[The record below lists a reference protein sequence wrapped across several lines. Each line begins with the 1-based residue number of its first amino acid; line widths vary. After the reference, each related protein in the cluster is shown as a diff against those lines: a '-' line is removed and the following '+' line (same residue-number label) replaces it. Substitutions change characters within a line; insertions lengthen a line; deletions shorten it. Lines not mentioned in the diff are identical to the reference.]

1 MIWRSITRDTGYVE
15 FRYALVGTYRLPDG
29 RLVLIDSGTEEAPE
43 LLDDLERMGT
53 SVRAVINTH
62 RHVDHVANNRA
73 LAQRYGAEIYLPAG
87 ELTERRP
94 EEEGIAFPACAIP
107 GDAREL
113 RIDGVPFRLL
123 PTPGHSPAHQ
133 AVITPDN
140 VCFLGDAMMIGEYLR
155 ASKLPYMKDVDTSVI
170 SMEAIRETR
179 FAHYAFA
186 HKGVCTRDALD
197 GVIDENIEKEIRVYT
212 LLRQQVNT
220 EMSAETLRE
229 RLKDALNISPATR
242 DKPWL
247 NDTIDNRIE
256 ALSRAGEIGREN
268 GLVFPK
274 K

>member
-1 MIWRSITRDTGYVE
+1 MIWKSITRDTGYVE
-15 FRYALVGTYRLPDG
+15 FEYALVGTYRLPDG
-29 RLVLIDSGTEEAPE
+29 RLILIDSGTEEAPE
-43 LLDDLERMGT
+43 LFDDLERMGT

-94 EEEGIAFPACAIP
+94 EEEGIDFPACAIA
-107 GDAREL
+107 DDVREL
-113 RIDGVPFRLL
+113 WIDGVPFRLL

-133 AVITPDN
+133 TVITPDN
-140 VCFLGDAMMIGEYLR
+140 VCFLGDAMMIGEYLHM
-155 ASKLPYMKDVDTSVI
+155 SKLPYMKDVDTSVI
-170 SMEAIRETR
+170 SMETIRETR
-179 FAHYAFA
+179 FAHYVFA
-186 HKGVCTRDALD
+186 HKGACTRDALD

-212 LLRQQVNT
+212 LLRQQVNM
-220 EMSAETLRE
+220 EMSAEALRE
-229 RLKDALNISPATR
+229 RLKDVLNISPATR

-256 ALSRAGEIGREN
+256 ALIRAGEIGREN
-268 GLVFPK
+268 GLVYPK